1 MLETKPILLTRHFF
15 RRWAERV
22 LEAEDINQA
31 KMMSKDV
38 INEIEKVIFNK
49 EEELMTEVQFRKGM
63 DKISELKAEVL
74 VSSVDGDYLKLPKEL
89 AKRLKGKYI
98 ELIPE
103 EDRIVVIPK

>member
-1 MLETKPILLTRHFF
+1 
-15 RRWAERV
+15 
-22 LEAEDINQA
+22 
-31 KMMSKDV
+31 
-38 INEIEKVIFNK
+38 
-49 EEELMTEVQFRKGM
+49 MTEVQFRKGM
-63 DKISELKAEVL
+63 DKIIELKAEVL

>member
-1 MLETKPILLTRHFF
+1 
-15 RRWAERV
+15 
-22 LEAEDINQA
+22 
-31 KMMSKDV
+31 MMSKDV

-49 EEELMTEVQFRKGM
+49 EEELMTGVQFRKGM
-63 DKISELKAEVL
+63 DKIIELKAEVL

>member
-1 MLETKPILLTRHFF
+1 
-15 RRWAERV
+15 
-22 LEAEDINQA
+22 
-31 KMMSKDV
+31 MMSKDV
-38 INEIEKVIFNK
+38 INEVEKVIFNK
-49 EEELMTEVQFRKGM
+49 EEELMAEGQFRKGM
-63 DKISELKAEVL
+63 DKIIELKAEVL